1 MLTNSILKLLYGET
15 FTTSTSTARIW
26 IAEIKS
32 LAVQSIGEIQCGIYE
47 IKKAFKIG
55 NDLYAVVLE
64 HLVSRLLLVVK
75 IKFVTK
81 PRTTTP
87 NNTYPHK
94 VSGIICNTGI
104 SHQLLYFGFCLIA
117 YVNTIF

>member
-75 IKFVTK
+75 IKFVAQ
-81 PRTTTP
+81 PRSEEHTSELQSQS
-87 NNTYPHK
+87 NL
-94 VSGIICNTGI
+94 VCR
-104 SHQLLYFGFCLIA
+104 LLLEKKK
-117 YVNTIF
+117 